1 MLPHTNAP
9 KDNIAADADTANRKL
24 NLPADLEVQG
34 GGARQPQHN
43 PPRSESQT
51 AVPVTQADAEE
62 GLPVANKG
70 KSPGNG
76 G

>member
-1 MLPHTNAP
+1 MLPDTNAP

-34 GGARQPQHN
+34 GGARQPPQ
-43 PPRSESQT
+43 PQQRSESQT
-51 AVPVTQADAEE
+51 AVPVTQTDADE
-62 GLPVANKG
+62 GLPVGNKG
-70 KSPGNG
+70 MSPGNG